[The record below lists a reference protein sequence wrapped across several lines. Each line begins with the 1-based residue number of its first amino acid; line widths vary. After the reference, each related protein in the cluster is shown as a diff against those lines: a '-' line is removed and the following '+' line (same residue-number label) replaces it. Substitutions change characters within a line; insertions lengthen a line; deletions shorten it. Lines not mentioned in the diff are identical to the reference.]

1 MEMDV
6 NLVFFFFQFFVFCA
20 CHRIVLSASF
30 RITDV

>member
-6 NLVFFFFQFFVFCA
+6 NLVFFFFFFGA

>member
-6 NLVFFFFQFFVFCA
+6 NLVFFFFFFFGA

>member
-6 NLVFFFFQFFVFCA
+6 NLVFFFFFFFFGA

>member
-6 NLVFFFFQFFVFCA
+6 NLVFFFFFYFGA

>member
-6 NLVFFFFQFFVFCA
+6 NLVFFFFFGA